1 MTVEGSGDPSLCRR
15 AALRHLRI
23 VSVIYLVALITGT
36 HWPRLELSGPSGDF
50 DKLIHF
56 FAFGLMIFCFWICNW
71 VTRFI
76 SLLVVGLLICF
87 VIEITQVTLSVGR
100 VYSVHDIEAG
110 AFGVV
115 AFAVMIRA
123 LRPPADPNALRVRAL
138 WERIAFSLIS
148 RPSACL
154 VILTSGSFG
163 VLLGAARH
171 RHRLHDSQVPWNRG
185 FECHARIDAG
195 RTCLRNSCD
204 AARVSIGFSIRDEAA
219 WTSRGARLSRG
230 LVSVDSGELSGSGP
244 PLPRGDVDPSR
255 RGSRVF
261 VGRIGLAGSPPA
273 FRFRGSGDDS
283 LSDRGH
289 LDRLVPPSS
298 DEKSRSEDLRVVPR
312 VRFRCSFPT
321 GPGSPGPRRT

>member
-138 WERIAFSLIS
+138 WERIALSLIS

-163 VLLGAARH
+163 VLLGGLLAIA
-171 RHRLHDSQVPWNRG
+171 
-185 FECHARIDAG
+185 IDFMI
-195 RTCLRNSCD
+195 LR
-204 AARVSIGFSIRDEAA
+204 
-219 WTSRGARLSRG
+219 SRGIEGSNAMPALMLGGLAFGIPAMLLAFRSGFRFETKRLGRVEELACLEGWFRST
-230 LVSVDSGELSGSGP
+230 LVSCLVPALLS
-244 PLPRGDVDPSR
+244 LAAMLILLVVVH
-255 RGSRVF
+255 VF
-261 VGRIGLAGSPPA
+261 LWDGLA
-273 FRFRGSGDDS
+273 S
-283 LSDRGH
+283 LALLQPFVFEDQGTILCLIAAISIA
-289 LDRLVPPSS
+289 LYLRLLM
-298 DEKSRSEDLRVVPR
+298 RNLA
-312 VRFRCSFPT
+312 
-321 GPGSPGPRRT
+321 RRT